1 MHSSSKRPIF
11 ILLCLYRTAAAA
23 ADGARYIKE
32 ININDFPPFFFY
44 IKRGHLLYILMSTWW
59 RRSGCDA
66 VRYSLPPR
74 YSRQLKNIRGT
85 FFGKGKK
92 KLRNSPK
99 WTKRKGSAG
108 IFSFLEIFFFPRV
121 AAQQLGSGWVAVAVA
136 HSSRAP
142 LQWHFFVVWCR

>member
-59 RRSGCDA
+59 RRSGCYS

-92 KLRNSPK
+92 NCATARNEQKGKALRV
-99 WTKRKGSAG
+99 
-108 IFSFLEIFFFPRV
+108 FFLFLNFFLFPRV